1 MYKLGHHDTVIQ
13 VNEVTTFGVW
23 YTGLVA
29 QLWKGVIKER
39 VQTRFTRMLLRF
51 VGLSYIERLGGLR
64 FFFSFRL

>member
-13 VNEVTTFGVW
+13 VNEATTFGVW

-64 FFFSFRL
+64 FFFVL